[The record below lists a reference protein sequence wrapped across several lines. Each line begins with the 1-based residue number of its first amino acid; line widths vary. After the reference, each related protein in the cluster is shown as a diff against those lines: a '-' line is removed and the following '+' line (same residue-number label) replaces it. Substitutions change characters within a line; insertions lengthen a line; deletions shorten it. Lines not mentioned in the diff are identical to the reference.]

1 MKKIK
6 LDMSNLVEEY
16 TRREIE
22 EGKQREQYKQ
32 DVLSGKISPNLVE
45 TRHWNISDRH

>member
-1 MKKIK
+1 MKKVK
-6 LDMSNLVEEY
+6 LDLSDLVEEY

-32 DVLSGKISPNLVE
+32 DVLSGKISPNLDPIQC
-45 TRHWNISDRH
+45 WNISDRD